1 MTEIA
6 VLIPCFNEELTVRKV
21 ISDFQKE
28 LPEAR
33 IYVYDNN
40 STDKTAEIA
49 EEAGAIVC
57 REPMQGKGNVIRSMF
72 RDIEADVYVMIDGDD
87 TYPADAVRQLI
98 RPVIEENVDMV
109 IGDRLTNGTYFKENK
124 RRLNSFGN
132 SMTRRL
138 INFLFHGN
146 VTDIMT
152 GYRAFS
158 RTFVKCIPIMSTGF
172 EIETEMTVSALVYR
186 MRIASVPIVYR
197 DRPEGSVSK
206 LHTFRDGFRAL
217 VTLFDLFKN
226 YRPFYFFF
234 IIAVIAAVIGFCIH
248 SPVLIISA
256 VILLVTGIILDAIKN
271 QTIRQFEEN
280 TNDYIQRQKKTDK
293 ND

>member
-6 VLIPCFNEELTVRKV
+6 VLIPCYNEELTVRKV
-21 ISDFQKE
+21 ITDFQKE

-49 EEAGAIVC
+49 REAGTIVC
-57 REPMQGKGNVIRSMF
+57 REPMQGKGNVVRSMF

-87 TYPADAVRQLI
+87 TYPADAVTELI
-98 RPVIEENVDMV
+98 RPVVEEDVDMV
-109 IGDRLTNGTYFKENK
+109 IGDRLSNGTYFKENK

-158 RTFVKCIPIMSTGF
+158 RKFVKCIPIMSSGF

-197 DRPEGSVSK
+197 DRPEGSFSK
-206 LHTFRDGFRAL
+206 LHTFRDGYRAL

-234 IIAVIAAVIGFCIH
+234 MIALVLGIIGLCIQND
-248 SPVLIISA
+248 VLLVSA

-271 QTIRQFEEN
+271 QTIRQFEEY
-280 TNDYIQRQKKTDK
+280 TNRYIQRQKESK
-293 ND
+293 

>member
-6 VLIPCFNEELTVRKV
+6 VLIPCYNEELTVRKV
-21 ISDFQKE
+21 ITDFQKE

-49 EEAGAIVC
+49 REAGAIVC
-57 REPMQGKGNVIRSMF
+57 REPMQGKGNVVRSMF

-87 TYPADAVRQLI
+87 TYPADAVTELI
-98 RPVIEENVDMV
+98 RPVVEEDVDMV
-109 IGDRLTNGTYFKENK
+109 IGDRLSNGTYFKENK

-158 RTFVKCIPIMSTGF
+158 RKFVKCIPIMSSGF

-197 DRPEGSVSK
+197 DRPEGSFSK
-206 LHTFRDGFRAL
+206 LHTFRDGYRAL

-234 IIAVIAAVIGFCIH
+234 MIALVLGIIGLCIQND
-248 SPVLIISA
+248 VLLVSA

-271 QTIRQFEEN
+271 QTIRQFEEY
-280 TNDYIQRQKKTDK
+280 TNRYIQRQKESK
-293 ND
+293 

>member
-6 VLIPCFNEELTVRKV
+6 VLIPCYNEELTVRKV
-21 ISDFQKE
+21 ITDFQKE

-49 EEAGAIVC
+49 REAGAIVC
-57 REPMQGKGNVIRSMF
+57 REPMQGKGNVVRSMF

-87 TYPADAVRQLI
+87 TYPADAVTELI
-98 RPVIEENVDMV
+98 RPVVEEDVDMV
-109 IGDRLTNGTYFKENK
+109 IGDRLSNGTYFKENK

-158 RTFVKCIPIMSTGF
+158 RKFVKCIPIMSTGF

-197 DRPEGSVSK
+197 DRPEGSFSK
-206 LHTFRDGFRAL
+206 LHTFRDGYRAL

-234 IIAVIAAVIGFCIH
+234 MIALVLGIIGLCIQND
-248 SPVLIISA
+248 VLLVSA

-271 QTIRQFEEN
+271 QTIRQFEEY
-280 TNDYIQRQKKTDK
+280 TNRYIQRQKESK
-293 ND
+293 

>member
-6 VLIPCFNEELTVRKV
+6 VLIPCYNEELTVRKV
-21 ISDFQKE
+21 VADFQKE

-40 STDKTAEIA
+40 STDRTAEIA
-49 EEAGAIVC
+49 REAGAIVC
-57 REPMQGKGNVIRSMF
+57 KEPMQGKGNVVRSMF

-87 TYPADAVRQLI
+87 TYPADAVKELI
-98 RPVIEENVDMV
+98 RPVVEEDVDMV
-109 IGDRLTNGTYFKENK
+109 IGDRLSNGTYFKENK

-158 RTFVKCIPIMSTGF
+158 RKFVKCIPIM
-172 EIETEMTVSALVYR
+172 
-186 MRIASVPIVYR
+186 
-197 DRPEGSVSK
+197 DRV
-206 LHTFRDGFRAL
+206 
-217 VTLFDLFKN
+217 N
-226 YRPFYFFF
+226 
-234 IIAVIAAVIGFCIH
+234 
-248 SPVLIISA
+248 
-256 VILLVTGIILDAIKN
+256 
-271 QTIRQFEEN
+271 
-280 TNDYIQRQKKTDK
+280 
-293 ND
+293 

>member
-6 VLIPCFNEELTVRKV
+6 VLIPCYNEELTVRKV
-21 ISDFQKE
+21 ITDFQKE

-49 EEAGAIVC
+49 REAGAIVC
-57 REPMQGKGNVIRSMF
+57 REPMQGKGNVVRSMF

-87 TYPADAVRQLI
+87 TYPADAVKELI
-98 RPVIEENVDMV
+98 RPVAEEDVDMV
-109 IGDRLTNGTYFKENK
+109 IGDRLSNGTYFKENK

-158 RTFVKCIPIMSTGF
+158 RKFVKCIPIMSSGF

-197 DRPEGSVSK
+197 DRPEGSFSK
-206 LHTFRDGFRAL
+206 LHTFRDGYRAL

-234 IIAVIAAVIGFCIH
+234 MIALVLGIIGLCIQND
-248 SPVLIISA
+248 VLLVSA

-271 QTIRQFEEN
+271 QTIRQFEEY
-280 TNDYIQRQKKTDK
+280 TNRYIQRQKESK
-293 ND
+293 

>member
-6 VLIPCFNEELTVRKV
+6 VLIPCYNEELTVRKV
-21 ISDFQKE
+21 ITDFQKE

-49 EEAGAIVC
+49 REAGAIVC
-57 REPMQGKGNVIRSMF
+57 REPMQGKGNVVRSMF

-87 TYPADAVRQLI
+87 TYPADAVTELI
-98 RPVIEENVDMV
+98 RPVVEEDVDMV
-109 IGDRLTNGTYFKENK
+109 IGDRLSNGTYFKENK

-158 RTFVKCIPIMSTGF
+158 RKFVKCIPIMSSGF

-197 DRPEGSVSK
+197 DRPEGSFSK
-206 LHTFRDGFRAL
+206 LHTFRDGYRAL

-234 IIAVIAAVIGFCIH
+234 MIALVLGIIGICIH
-248 SPVLIISA
+248 NGVLLVSA

-271 QTIRQFEEN
+271 QTIRQFEE
-280 TNDYIQRQKKTDK
+280 YINSYCRDK
-293 ND
+293 ITK

>member
-6 VLIPCFNEELTVRKV
+6 VLIPCYNEELTVRKV
-21 ISDFQKE
+21 ITDFQKE

-40 STDKTAEIA
+40 STDKTADIA
-49 EEAGAIVC
+49 REAGAIVC
-57 REPMQGKGNVIRSMF
+57 KEPMQGKGNVVRSMF

-87 TYPADAVRQLI
+87 TYPADAVTELI
-98 RPVIEENVDMV
+98 RPVVEEDVDMV
-109 IGDRLTNGTYFKENK
+109 IGDRLSNGTYFKENK

-158 RTFVKCIPIMSTGF
+158 RKFVKCIPIMSSGF

-197 DRPEGSVSK
+197 DRPEGSFSK
-206 LHTFRDGFRAL
+206 LHTFRDGYRAL

-234 IIAVIAAVIGFCIH
+234 MIALVLGIIGICIH
-248 SPVLIISA
+248 NGVLLVSA

-271 QTIRQFEEN
+271 QTIRQFEEY
-280 TNDYIQRQKKTDK
+280 TNRYIQRQKESK
-293 ND
+293 